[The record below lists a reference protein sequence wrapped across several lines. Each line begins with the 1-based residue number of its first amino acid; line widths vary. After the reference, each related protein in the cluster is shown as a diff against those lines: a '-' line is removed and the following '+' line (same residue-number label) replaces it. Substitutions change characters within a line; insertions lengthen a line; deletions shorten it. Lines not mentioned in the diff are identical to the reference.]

1 MNKNELV
8 SKISNKT
15 NLTKTQVTDVLKAF
29 MDSVSDAL
37 HQKDEVR
44 LIGFGTFYTSERAAT
59 VGRNP
64 QTGAQIKIAATTL
77 PKFKAGKVLKDAV
90 THGRK

>member
-8 SKISNKT
+8 SVMSNKSG
-15 NLTKTQVTDVLKAF
+15 LTKTDAMKAL
-29 MDSVSDAL
+29 DSFIEAVGEAL
-37 HQKDEVR
+37 SKKDEIR
-44 LIGFGTFYTSERAAT
+44 LIGFGTFYTSDRAAT

-77 PKFKAGKVLKDAV
+77 PKFKAGKVLKDTV
-90 THGRK
+90 SSSKK

>member
-90 THGRK
+90 SHGRK